1 MRRQDIRPGGL
12 RAARLPARAE
22 VGAAGISFD
31 LDQAV
36 ACTPKHPC
44 FAMKKTLFI
53 IAAIAAASFGAAGE
67 AGDADRG
74 ELLYGARC
82 VGCHT
87 ESVHNR
93 AARKALTID
102 GIKAQVR
109 RWNAYLNG
117 AWGERE
123 INDVTTYLNDLYYKY
138 PCTPD
143 VCPDD
148 KRALRRAAPL
158 SRRVANASEPGG

>member
-1 MRRQDIRPGGL
+1 LTSIKQRRVRTSILSSMRPVVGT
-12 RAARLPARAE
+12 AA
-22 VGAAGISFD
+22 
-31 LDQAV
+31 AV
-36 ACTPKHPC
+36 AV
-44 FAMKKTLFI
+44 LL
-53 IAAIAAASFGAAGE
+53 AAPAL

-82 VGCHT
+82 TGCHT

-93 AARKALTID
+93 AARKALTIE

-109 RWNAYLNG
+109 RWNAFLGG

-123 INDVTTYLNDLYYKY
+123 MNDVTTYLNDLYYQY

-143 VCPDD
+143 VCPEDRHTRRERD
-148 KRALRRAAPL
+148 RAGQR
-158 SRRVANASEPGG
+158 GG

>member
-1 MRRQDIRPGGL
+1 LTAWDELGL
-12 RAARLPARAE
+12 ISIKPRSARLSILVP
-22 VGAAGISFD
+22 
-31 LDQAV
+31 
-36 ACTPKHPC
+36 
-44 FAMKKTLFI
+44 AMKQTI
-53 IAAIAAASFGAAGE
+53 GIVAAAFFAAAAN

-82 VGCHT
+82 AGCHT

-93 AARKALTID
+93 AARKASTIA

-109 RWNAYLNG
+109 RWNAYLKG

-123 INDVTTYLNDLYYKY
+123 INDVTTYLNDLYYHY

-148 KRALRRAAPL
+148 KRAHRTAPL
-158 SRRVANASEPGG
+158 LRGVANVSEPGG

>member
-1 MRRQDIRPGGL
+1 MRR
-12 RAARLPARAE
+12 
-22 VGAAGISFD
+22 
-31 LDQAV
+31 AV
-36 ACTPKHPC
+36 T
-44 FAMKKTLFI
+44 
-53 IAAIAAASFGAAGE
+53 AIGVALATSWPWVAS

-82 VGCHT
+82 TACHK

-93 AARKALTID
+93 ASRKALTIGD
-102 GIKAQVR
+102 IKAQVR
-109 RWNAYLNG
+109 RWNAFLGG

-138 PCTPD
+138 PCTPE

-148 KRALRRAAPL
+148 KQARRGG
-158 SRRVANASEPGG
+158 SRTKPSGS